1 MWARRLR
8 NESWDVIRESPGLKP
23 LRLQQFLRT
32 SEAVTP
38 RTLAMEGSMEDER

>member
-32 SEAVTP
+32 SEALDSHLDNSVFP
-38 RTLAMEGSMEDER
+38 